1 MTDTPLNMQR
11 RVFDSLQQHLLLCLI
26 YTSNSLLVPMV
37 GNSRKE
43 ESFLSLAHSVFL
55 TKAGSTE
62 RIYCANKMKCMS
74 VVAELLCNKSLKNQK
89 ILTAI
94 IES

>member
-1 MTDTPLNMQR
+1 MQR
-11 RVFDSLQQHLLLCLI
+11 IVFDSLQQQHLLLCLI
-26 YTSNSLLVPMV
+26 YTSNSLLVLVV

-43 ESFLSLAHSVFL
+43 ESFLNVLLILSSSQRQVP
-55 TKAGSTE
+55 K

>member
-1 MTDTPLNMQR
+1 
-11 RVFDSLQQHLLLCLI
+11 
-26 YTSNSLLVPMV
+26 
-37 GNSRKE
+37 
-43 ESFLSLAHSVFL
+43 
-55 TKAGSTE
+55 
-62 RIYCANKMKCMS
+62 MS